1 MYVCIMYM
9 YIYVCVCVCVCVCV
23 YIYIYIYIYI
33 GYSCTVCFL
42 YNMCST
48 NILIII
54 EIIGFKNVRV
64 IRYMG
69 WCFTIFNAFSQSELM

>member
-1 MYVCIMYM
+1 MYVCM
-9 YIYVCVCVCVCVCV
+9 YVCMCVCV

-33 GYSCTVCFL
+33 GCTCSVYFL
-42 YNMCST
+42 YNVCGT

-69 WCFTIFNAFSQSELM
+69 WCVAIFNAFSQSELTV